1 MEYKEITK
9 LINNVIENEFNHVQ
23 EYREREFMD
32 TDKEQIKLNEASE
45 KLFKQLLEG
54 IPEEYKEQ
62 LNDYND
68 ALLNEWTNLCIFYF
82 KAGAAAGLTNL
93 QFLKD
98 IEHVGN
104 YI

>member
-1 MEYKEITK
+1 MKYEEIVK

-23 EYREREFMD
+23 EYREREFTD
-32 TDKEQIKLNEASE
+32 TDKEQIKLKEASE
-45 KLFKQLLEG
+45 KLFEQLLEG
-54 IPEEYKEQ
+54 ISEEYKDQ

-98 IEHVGN
+98 IEHVEI

>member
-1 MEYKEITK
+1 MKYEEIVK

-23 EYREREFMD
+23 EYREREFTD
-32 TDKEQIKLNEASE
+32 TDKEQMKLTKESG
-45 KLFKQLLEG
+45 KLFEQLRKD
-54 IPEEYKEQ
+54 IPEEYKDQ

-98 IEHVGN
+98 IEHVEI